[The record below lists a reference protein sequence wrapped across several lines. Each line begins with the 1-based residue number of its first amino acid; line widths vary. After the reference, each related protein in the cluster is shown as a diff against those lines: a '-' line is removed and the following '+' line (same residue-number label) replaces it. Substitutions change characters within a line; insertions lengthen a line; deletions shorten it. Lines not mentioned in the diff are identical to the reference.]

1 MADTKQ
7 QAPDLPV
14 YLFTGF
20 LEAGKTKFIQETL
33 EDSRFHKGERT
44 LLLLCE
50 EGEEVYEPD
59 KFCAGNVFVRNI
71 DEESDLT
78 VEHLKALQY
87 EIRPERVLVE
97 FNGMWMLDS
106 LYGNLPEGWAVA
118 QEFLFCDA
126 TSFLSYNANM
136 RQLMVDKLKSAELVV
151 LNRYNDSMDRM
162 EMHRIIRAI
171 SRRCDIAYEY
181 TDGKVVYDDIEDPL
195 PFDLDA
201 PVVEI
206 EDRDFAIWYRDMSEE
221 PKKYDGKTIEVKC
234 RCLVRKNVPKGCFIA
249 GRHIMTCCVQDI
261 QFAGIICVWDRADEI
276 RNDEWAII
284 TARLDYKF
292 HRGARAPC
300 SRCSPC
306 RRSKSR
312 RNRWPRSIKFTGT
325 KNQPPCGRLI
335 FLCRG
340 SVFRILGRGQQDA
353 VVIKRGAR
361 LGGEG
366 IEQAL
371 HGHARALRAGDIE
384 HDAAG
389 IHHER
394 ARAEFERLV
403 HIVRDHEAGDAAL
416 GHDAA
421 REREHLVGRDGV
433 ERGRVLVE
441 QQQLGRDH
449 GGHEQRQRLTL
460 AAGEQADGRVH
471 AVLQPHVELGERIA
485 EKVAVLTGHA
495 AEEHVPVRRAQV
507 GHGEVLLD
515 GHVRRGALERVLEQV
530 ANAAAALIRRQER
543 DVPPVKRDGAGIHIK
558 HAGNGIE
565 ERALAGAVGAD
576 DGGKLPVGQPEREV
590 GNGAL
595 LVHGA
600 GVERLGNVRNFKHR
614 SRPPF
619 RTGRAACGHW
629 T

>member
-33 EDSRFHKGERT
+33 EDERFHKGERT

-78 VEHLKALQY
+78 VSHLKALQD

-136 RQLMVDKLKSAELVV
+136 RQLTVDKLKSAELVV

-221 PKKYDGKTIEVKC
+221 PKKYDGKTIEDVSFDGGCSGNLAAIGK
-234 RCLVRKNVPKGCFIA
+234 LVSGRPTEEVAQILKGNTCGPRKTSCA
-249 GRHIMTCCVQDI
+249 D
-261 QFAGIICVWDRADEI
+261 QF
-276 RNDEWAII
+276 
-284 TARLDYKF
+284 
-292 HRGARAPC
+292 
-300 SRCSPC
+300 S
-306 RRSKSR
+306 
-312 RNRWPRSIKFTGT
+312 
-325 KNQPPCGRLI
+325 
-335 FLCRG
+335 
-340 SVFRILGRGQQDA
+340 
-353 VVIKRGAR
+353 
-361 LGGEG
+361 
-366 IEQAL
+366 QAL
-371 HGHARALRAGDIE
+371 LQAMEKIQANDTVQ
-384 HDAAG
+384 
-389 IHHER
+389 
-394 ARAEFERLV
+394 AE
-403 HIVRDHEAGDAAL
+403 
-416 GHDAA
+416 
-421 REREHLVGRDGV
+421 
-433 ERGRVLVE
+433 
-441 QQQLGRDH
+441 
-449 GGHEQRQRLTL
+449 
-460 AAGEQADGRVH
+460 
-471 AVLQPHVELGERIA
+471 
-485 EKVAVLTGHA
+485 
-495 AEEHVPVRRAQV
+495 
-507 GHGEVLLD
+507 
-515 GHVRRGALERVLEQV
+515 
-530 ANAAAALIRRQER
+530 
-543 DVPPVKRDGAGIHIK
+543 
-558 HAGNGIE
+558 
-565 ERALAGAVGAD
+565 
-576 DGGKLPVGQPEREV
+576 
-590 GNGAL
+590 
-595 LVHGA
+595 
-600 GVERLGNVRNFKHR
+600 
-614 SRPPF
+614 
-619 RTGRAACGHW
+619 
-629 T
+629 